1 MNNAIELDRHP
12 LPKPSEIWA
21 EIHGSKVF
29 SQLDLRDAYL
39 QIELDESSK
48 KLTCINT
55 HKGLFEVQRLP
66 FGVKSAPGIFQRFM
80 DKLISGIPGV
90 FAYLDDVIIVSKNIE
105 EHKVRL
111 FEIFDR
117 IEKWGLKIQLEKCN
131 FFKEKLKFLGHIVSK
146 SGIEPDPEKKK
157 KISDLARPKDV
168 KELKSFM
175 GTINYYGRFVS
186 EMHKLRGPLDKLLK
200 KEVKWEWSK
209 EQEDAFQSVKKV
221 LSSNLLL
228 THFDPE
234 LEIIVTADASNYGV
248 GAVISHRFPDGKEKV
263 IEYASK
269 SLNAA
274 EKNYSQIEK
283 EGLALVYAVQKF
295 HKMLYR
301 RKFVLRTVHKP
312 LLAIFGK
319 NKGIKVFSASRLQ
332 RWALLLTNYDFK
344 IEFVRTDHMGMAD
357 TLSRLI
363 SESNTSEDKVIAL
376 VTKEESSE
384 DEDSVEESAKYVL
397 NIMLNEIPV
406 NNEVIKS
413 ETEKDTELSVV
424 KSYIKNGW
432 PKLMSEPK
440 LNPWS
445 NRRLNLE
452 VIEDCIIFNG
462 KIVIPKS
469 LIKSVLKVL
478 HETHPGVNKMKG
490 VAREYMYWPSMAKD
504 IEEYVGDCL
513 KCQAAA
519 KKTNQGRITT
529 LAKNRQK
536 LGKSAY

>member
-1 MNNAIELDRHP
+1 
-12 LPKPSEIWA
+12 
-21 EIHGSKVF
+21 
-29 SQLDLRDAYL
+29 
-39 QIELDESSK
+39 
-48 KLTCINT
+48 
-55 HKGLFEVQRLP
+55 
-66 FGVKSAPGIFQRFM
+66 
-80 DKLISGIPGV
+80 
-90 FAYLDDVIIVSKNIE
+90 
-105 EHKVRL
+105 
-111 FEIFDR
+111 
-117 IEKWGLKIQLEKCN
+117 
-131 FFKEKLKFLGHIVSK
+131 
-146 SGIEPDPEKKK
+146 
-157 KISDLARPKDV
+157 
-168 KELKSFM
+168 
-175 GTINYYGRFVS
+175 
-186 EMHKLRGPLDKLLK
+186 MH
-200 KEVKWEWSK
+200 
-209 EQEDAFQSVKKV
+209 FQSVKKV
-221 LSSNLLL
+221 LSSDLLL

-269 SLNAA
+269 SLIAA

-295 HKMLYR
+295 HKMLYG
-301 RKFVLRTVHKP
+301 RKFVLRTDHKP

-363 SESNTSEDKVIAL
+363 SESNSSEDKVIAL
-376 VTKEESSE
+376 VTKENSE
-384 DEDSVEESAKYVL
+384 DKDSVEESA
-397 NIMLNEIPV
+397 N
-406 NNEVIKS
+406 
-413 ETEKDTELSVV
+413 VV

-432 PKLMSEPK
+432 PKLMSKPK
-440 LNPWS
+440 VNCWS

-469 LIKSVLKVL
+469 LIKSVLKIL

-504 IEEYVGDCL
+504 IEEYVGNCL

-519 KKTNQGRITT
+519 KNPIKAELRPWPNTDRNWERVHIDFAGPCKDGKLYLIVIDANSKWPEVFGNMTT
-529 LAKNRQK
+529 SAKDTIK
-536 LGKSAY
+536 CLEWLGTHYGYPRC

>member
-1 MNNAIELDRHP
+1 MGQVRYGQVRYI
-12 LPKPSEIWA
+12 KPSEIWA

-90 FAYLDDVIIVSKNIE
+90 FAYLDDVIIVSRNIE

-221 LSSNLLL
+221 LSSDLLL

-269 SLNAA
+269 SLIAA

-283 EGLALVYAVQKF
+283 EGLAKIIIF
-295 HKMLYR
+295 
-301 RKFVLRTVHKP
+301 
-312 LLAIFGK
+312 LAI
-319 NKGIKVFSASRLQ
+319 
-332 RWALLLTNYDFK
+332 
-344 IEFVRTDHMGMAD
+344 
-357 TLSRLI
+357 
-363 SESNTSEDKVIAL
+363 
-376 VTKEESSE
+376 
-384 DEDSVEESAKYVL
+384 
-397 NIMLNEIPV
+397 
-406 NNEVIKS
+406 
-413 ETEKDTELSVV
+413 
-424 KSYIKNGW
+424 
-432 PKLMSEPK
+432 
-440 LNPWS
+440 
-445 NRRLNLE
+445 
-452 VIEDCIIFNG
+452 
-462 KIVIPKS
+462 
-469 LIKSVLKVL
+469 
-478 HETHPGVNKMKG
+478 
-490 VAREYMYWPSMAKD
+490 
-504 IEEYVGDCL
+504 
-513 KCQAAA
+513 
-519 KKTNQGRITT
+519 
-529 LAKNRQK
+529 
-536 LGKSAY
+536 